1 MTGMLPPRPLPLTI
15 IGTGEYTPSRLVHS
29 DEFDRRF
36 GRREGWSERQTGVAS
51 RRFVG
56 EGETSRMMG
65 ASAAQQALDAA
76 GIAAHEIDC
85 IISACAVME
94 QPIPCLAS
102 QIQRQLGLGDSGIP
116 AFDIN
121 ATCLSMLVALDMA
134 ACAFAAGR
142 WRRVLIVSSEIAS
155 AGLNFD
161 DVTTG
166 PLFGDGAAAVLVEA
180 VPDSPSCML
189 AAHMET
195 YGTGGDLC
203 QLRSGGTGISLHHQ
217 TEAFWAGSHF
227 EMNGKAMYRM
237 VAEVFPAFLKRLLDK
252 AGMTAQDIA
261 CVIPH
266 QASGRGIDHAVA
278 LLGLDDTRVVRVLHD
293 HGNQNAASIPVALH
307 HAVTSGRIARGDHVL
322 LLGTGAGL
330 ALGGVVLRY

>member
-1 MTGMLPPRPLPLTI
+1 MTGTLPPRPLPLAI
-15 IGTGEYTPSRLVHS
+15 LGTGEYQPSRLLHS

-36 GRREGWSERQTGVAS
+36 GRRAGWVERQVGVAS

-56 EGETSRMMG
+56 EGETSSVMG
-65 ASAAQQALDAA
+65 ASAARQALDAA
-76 GIAAHEIDC
+76 GIGAHEIDC

-116 AFDIN
+116 AFDVN
-121 ATCLSMLVALDMA
+121 ATCLSFLVALDMA

-155 AGLNFD
+155 TGLNLD
-161 DVTTG
+161 DVATG
-166 PLFGDGAAAVLVEA
+166 PLFGDGAAAAVIEA
-180 VPDSPSCML
+180 APDSSSCVL

-195 YGTGGDLC
+195 YGNGGELC
-203 QLRSGGTGISLHHQ
+203 QLRSGGTKVSLHRQ
-217 TEAFWAGSHF
+217 TEAFWAGSYF

-237 VAEVFPAFLKRLLDK
+237 VAEVFPAFLERLLDK
-252 AGMTAQDIA
+252 AGMRAADIA
-261 CVIPH
+261 WVIPH

-278 LLGLDDTRVVRVLHD
+278 LLGLDDARVVRVLHD
-293 HGNQNAASIPVALH
+293 HGNQIAASIPVALH
-307 HAVTSGRIARGDHVL
+307 HALTSGRIARGDNVL